1 MSLELVLVVPVLVL
15 LAVFVLWAGRGG
27 RAALTADLA
36 AEEAVTAAALCCE
49 EDSGGAG
56 GREALVEDMLEA
68 RPGLGF
74 LCIGGPRPNAGDG
87 GVGFLSEE
95 WVEFEPGREIGGVG
109 VLGVRFL
116 CESDGAVAP
125 LRGLFPTVTFHGQ
138 AAEVVQ
144 REPRFIVGFFPT
156 RVEVEEGGS
165 DTVLGFTV
173 VVEPALGED
182 VELAYEVDWDLTTVE
197 PEDFVG
203 VTDLAVLLGLGSSGL
218 GTVVI
223 PAGEGSVEVVL
234 PMVVDDGLFEGD
246 EELVLELTGADLPD
260 VVLDEDRGIW
270 TGVVGDN
277 DPQPYLQIVGAPRV
291 AEGGTLEFVVRVGV
305 EEGGAVVGDI
315 AQGFTVGVSTLDD
328 AAAGG
333 DCLVS
338 GVVYPWATAA
348 QDYTSL
354 DAMSTDGMLSFRRGG
369 PLSVVVPVVTLDD
382 VLSPVG
388 EPTECV
394 RLVLSGP
401 STEAPPLHSVRW
413 KADGRIVDDEA
424 TVSVS
429 DVTGVDAA
437 EGESVVFRVTL
448 DKEPAAD
455 VTLGYTLGPDAR
467 PGAHGATPAAGVSC
481 ADGVDYLGATGQVT
495 IDALSLEATFEVQTC
510 EDVLVER
517 GETFWVGLSR
527 DGGEVVVPPR
537 TGAHGTIRDDD
548 VPVISV
554 SPATV
559 EGTEGDRLAFTVGLS
574 VGGDPA
580 QLSEDMTVAYGI
592 GGGGSDPATAP
603 GEPGEDY
610 GVTLDTAALGSALQG
625 TLAFTAATP
634 GTEYVFEVE
643 LLADYLLEDPES
655 FVLRLSDG
663 DPSDGWMLDEAVATG
678 TILDDAPPV
687 LSVDDFT
694 GPEGTTQSFTIS
706 LSDARAGETVTV
718 DYAIVGGPGPGAATA
733 PGSPDPDFEPVPDT
747 GPLTATVAFGPLAP
761 CQTSCTVE
769 VSLLADYVPDEGDET
784 LRLTLTNPS
793 GAVLFDHDPV
803 AGGVQAYGVGTIT
816 DDAPPVLSVSGF
828 RGPEDSTQSFK
839 VELDMAPRAGDT
851 VMVDYAITGGTGAG
865 QATEDFDYEAAL
877 GSALSGT
884 LSFGAGVTARSVAV
898 TLLPDAVLDGG
909 ETLTITLSNA
919 QHAYLDSTAA
929 TATGTIDDV
938 DSPLLTVDNPNALE
952 GDAMT
957 FTVTLERGRTGDDVT
972 VNYTV
977 EPKEATEC
985 QVPQGTLDPTSL
997 TRSRDCEKGTGD
1009 YLPVAPGELKLDAA
1023 NPTATVSVQTLTDKI
1038 AENAE
1043 TLHLVLS
1050 GPMPTHVG
1058 LGNAVGVGTIINVNP
1073 ATVRVNNPRIREGGL
1088 LEFEISLVD
1097 DGNQPASIRQDVT
1110 VEFHT
1115 ADRTAG
1121 EGSACTAPD
1130 ADYLAPSG
1138 PSVTFAPGG
1147 QTEHP
1152 VRVETCPDTRDEDD
1166 ETVALVLAVDPDN
1179 DAAVL
1184 GDSEGT
1190 GTIEDADPPEIRIA
1204 HADAEEGQTLTFDVT
1219 LVDSNGVETSTS
1231 EVVTV
1236 FAATEDGTAHAGADY
1251 TAESRLLTIPAGDT
1265 RVRVPFEFEVATSLD
1280 DINEPPETFG
1290 VVLSRAGNAKIDR
1303 AVAVGTINPRC
1314 VDASLDDD
1322 NNRPPTITLHDT
1334 TAVEGSSYSVLV
1346 TFSAPMCEAP
1356 QIVRQ
1361 QISGEGLGTATCGV
1375 DFHVGLGPCDPPAE
1389 VTGRLIQAITTV
1401 PRAQAGGWRI
1411 EADSLDEDDEWF
1423 THRWRWGPDM
1433 PAHYQWPGPGLGWVS
1448 ARVTI
1453 LDDDPLP
1460 RLSVA
1465 DASADEGDAVAFSIS
1480 LDRASGRPVTV
1491 RYQTV
1496 AVTATGGTD
1505 YTEVDDTHTFVPGA
1519 RFVTVYV
1526 PTVDDGAGDSG
1537 ETFLFEVGAPPDP
1550 STPMNA
1556 EIVDGVAVGTIL
1568 EGNLPE
1574 MRIYDASADEDT
1586 TMLDT
1591 TMFLRVELSEA
1602 AARTVT
1608 VDYSTVER
1616 SGPRAAAEGVDYQPV
1631 VRQQLEFAPGDTVK
1645 FAEVIVNTDTDP
1657 EAAETFLVEL
1667 ADPSGAELADPSA
1680 VGTINSD
1687 VTCYD
1692 PTEPGA
1698 VAPRVTVDSPS
1709 AVESDGQITFTVQL
1723 SEPICYDRAVFS
1735 IYPAGIFYDN
1745 FGSALPNVD
1754 FHYPDLQGWTTTVA
1768 ALATEASFTV
1778 VLIDDDIDE
1787 PDEDIRMS
1795 VRSASYLEHVEAV
1808 GTIVDDDQ
1816 AALSVAGD
1824 SGPEG
1829 GFLNFVIRL
1838 DGPSDR
1844 TVTVDYATEDATP
1857 PSAEAGTDYRA
1868 RSDTAVIAAGDLSA
1882 TVAVF
1887 APQDRLDEDAE
1898 TFQLRLSNPTGGAS
1912 LADADAVA
1920 TGTITDDD
1928 DPPAVTVSNPS
1939 ADEGG
1944 KLVFAVTLDAPSGR
1958 TGSVSYSTRDGG
1970 VNGGATAVADY
1981 GFESGGLDFDI
1992 GETFKTVAVQ
2002 SFSDDET
2009 EGSERFFLDLTSSD
2023 FGFDK
2028 DIGTGIIRDVTQR
2041 RVSVSDAV
2049 AVEGG
2054 VLRFVVDFDGPPASR
2069 DITVRYETVADTA
2082 AARADYSDAVE
2093 SAPGVV
2099 RILAGRT
2106 SAVVGVPTVQ
2116 DTLDEDLEQLTLVLS
2131 DPAGAVLASS
2141 EAVGTI
2147 IDDDPE
2153 PLLSVDD
2160 PEATENGDGTPVVF
2174 TLRLSEV
2181 SGRDVSVRH
2190 ITVDST
2196 AKAGDDYVAVPN
2208 GRAPIPAGHRTAL
2221 VLVTLVDD
2229 DVEEEVERFRLELSD
2244 PSNARFGDSIGAA
2257 TILDDDAPP
2266 QVFIDD
2272 AAATYEAAG
2281 ASVSFAV
2288 RLNRADPDNAVTV
2301 DYATEDATALAGDDY
2316 AHTSDTLMFAAGD
2329 IAGTVTVD
2337 LVDDDAA
2344 EDTETFRLRLS
2355 NPSSNATVGNDD
2367 SAVATILDDD
2377 GLPGLSVA
2385 DAPVAAEGT
2394 TATFSVE
2401 LSRSST
2407 QEVTVAYAAV
2417 ADPFGGDAAAIP
2429 GQDFTAVAGTLA
2441 IPARS
2446 TSATVTVPLP
2456 DDALDEHTE
2465 TFWLRLA
2472 NPTGA
2477 IVDDGTGIG
2486 TIADDDPLP
2495 QLNIAD
2501 SGATEGDTVRFTVTL
2516 DTASGRTVM
2525 VPWTTAPSFTGDP
2538 ASPTEDFAAAS
2549 GTLTFPS
2556 GTTTA
2561 HIDITTVDDEV
2572 SEPDETFQIQLG
2584 QPANATV
2591 DDGVAVGA
2599 IVDDDSLPRISI
2611 AGTELLETDGPAV
2624 FVVTLSSLSS
2634 RPVTVDY
2641 ATAEVTAAAGGPNY
2655 DYGPP
2660 DGEATG
2666 TLVIPAGLDTGE
2678 ISVYVADD
2686 GEGEQTETFH
2696 ITLSNAQNAVIAEG
2710 AGTAVGT
2717 ILDDDVTRIAIGDAD
2732 AYEADGTIEF
2742 PLTLSPASA
2751 GQVTVRYTTFD
2762 GSATQPAD
2770 YTAATGTLTI
2780 PAAATAATISVNLT
2794 DDSFVEDPESFLL
2807 RLHDPTGVEIA
2818 AADAVGVILDDDDL
2832 PVIQAVGALVYE
2844 NDGTLTYVVEL
2855 DKASDR
2861 VVTVDYATQA
2871 EYNDSYGGNCGSMPW
2886 EPVSGTLTF
2895 PVGSRTA
2902 TVVVTLI
2909 DNVMTCDFWA
2919 LSLDLT
2925 DPVNAVVPSQDNRSW
2940 IFNEG
2945 AMTHVRL
2952 ANYSNREIIRESG
2965 DSLRVQISAW
2975 PPPINDIEITYR
2987 IDSIPSIVASTGWG
3001 QFQINN
3007 KFFEYPPSQ
3016 YAEAGSDFPIVQAG
3030 TVTITAG
3037 EQFAHFPVEV
3047 LDDNVVEPSEYF
3059 AIRLT
3064 ARDGDPHRIDYD
3076 TVIVVEIVDDDGAS
3090 VSAENIETI
3099 ESSATAQFRIA
3110 LDRPSTQQISVVYET
3125 ADGSAT
3131 APDDYTHTSGTLNI
3145 AAGSTVG
3152 FVDVPLIDDDD
3163 AESDETFELR
3173 LRSASSA
3180 VIVDDAATATIR
3192 DDDGDDAV
3200 PVLTVADAQR
3210 TEDGHPTGASVCF
3223 DLTIEPAMAIT
3234 DRFEVTYQFIEAPW
3248 LGEYAAEAGTD
3259 FRQDEPFVGTLWP
3272 GYTNVICV
3280 YVYADHIPER
3290 DERFILWLSDPN
3302 GVVLGNSRAWGTIL
3316 NNDLP
3321 IISVDDVTVF
3331 ESDGFAEF
3339 TLSLHE
3345 PGLAPAT
3352 VRYTTRPR
3360 PSEGDAAATPGDDYI
3375 HTAGQLTIP
3384 AGVTTTT
3391 VRVSIIPDSDD
3402 ELDETF
3408 LLELSDP
3415 DGLAF
3420 SKSAAVGTITDDDD
3434 GWTIDDRS
3442 VREDAG
3448 SMVFTVIRDHTSTS
3462 AAILNYTVT
3471 GASAV
3476 GGASCT
3482 DAGVDYITPSGSV
3495 TLLPAETQAEISVQ
3509 ICPDDVAEGSE
3520 TLLIELTGVPGR
3532 KLTGTGTIVDDGS
3545 GG

>member
-1 MSLELVLVVPVLVL
+1 M
-15 LAVFVLWAGRGG
+15 
-27 RAALTADLA
+27 
-36 AEEAVTAAALCCE
+36 TAAALCCE
-49 EDSGGAG
+49 EDMAG
-56 GREALVEDMLEA
+56 EAGREALVEDMLEA

-87 GVGFLSEE
+87 LGGFLSEE
-95 WVEFEPGREIGGVG
+95 WVEFEPGREVGGVG

-125 LRGLFPTVTFHGQ
+125 LRGVFPTVTFHGQ

-144 REPRFIVGFFPT
+144 RESKPST
-156 RVEVEEGGS
+156 
-165 DTVLGFTV
+165 GFTATRFPVTEEPDPEPLVFTVSVHPTPGEV
-173 VVEPALGED
+173 VTLTYKLDLGD
-182 VELAYEVDWDLTTVE
+182 TTAE
-197 PEDFVG
+197 PEDFG
-203 VTDLAVLLGLGSSGL
+203 VSDFAALDAFGLDGTDLV

-223 PAGEGSVEVVL
+223 AAGEDSAEIVL
-234 PMVVDDGLFEGD
+234 PLVDDGFFEGD
-246 EELVLELTGADLPD
+246 EELVLELIGADPLTVQLDDDRIRAAGVIIDADPQPHLFIAGPDPLEEVEGGRRTSLTLVTAGTLTFQVRLRDETGTIEAPSATAVFVDVRIEDISTAGSDDYTPADPAASMWSGGSTMLRFDPGVVAIDVVVGTVDDYVGEETETFRLVLENEAGAPLGSTAEAVGTIIDDEVRVSVESVSAQEGDASTPGTLRFEVVLDRAPNADLSLRYELVDPDPKYSFDTAQRGTPPCAPDVDYLDVDSAPAELIITWHADPVVAVDLPD
-260 VVLDEDRGIW
+260 VTICGDSVVEPDETLFLRVWVPTGGEAVMEDDGGAFGTILNDDTPVIIVDDETAREAPAGGMLTFTVRVEVGGSPAVLDEDV
-270 TGVVGDN
+270 TVQYD
-277 DPQPYLQIVGAPRV
+277 IVGHSGTGSATAIDDFRAPPPDTLS
-291 AEGGTLEFVVRVGV
+291 GTL
-305 EEGGAVVGDI
+305 
-315 AQGFTVGVSTLDD
+315 T
-328 AAAGG
+328 
-333 DCLVS
+333 
-338 GVVYPWATAA
+338 
-348 QDYTSL
+348 
-354 DAMSTDGMLSFRRGG
+354 
-369 PLSVVVPVVTLDD
+369 
-382 VLSPVG
+382 
-388 EPTECV
+388 
-394 RLVLSGP
+394 
-401 STEAPPLHSVRW
+401 
-413 KADGRIVDDEA
+413 
-424 TVSVS
+424 
-429 DVTGVDAA
+429 
-437 EGESVVFRVTL
+437 
-448 DKEPAAD
+448 
-455 VTLGYTLGPDAR
+455 
-467 PGAHGATPAAGVSC
+467 
-481 ADGVDYLGATGQVT
+481 
-495 IDALSLEATFEVQTC
+495 
-510 EDVLVER
+510 
-517 GETFWVGLSR
+517 
-527 DGGEVVVPPR
+527 
-537 TGAHGTIRDDD
+537 
-548 VPVISV
+548 
-554 SPATV
+554 
-559 EGTEGDRLAFTVGLS
+559 
-574 VGGDPA
+574 
-580 QLSEDMTVAYGI
+580 
-592 GGGGSDPATAP
+592 
-603 GEPGEDY
+603 
-610 GVTLDTAALGSALQG
+610 
-625 TLAFTAATP
+625 FTARGDAEIAVP
-634 GTEYVFEVE
+634 VE
-643 LLADYLLEDPES
+643 LLADYLPENTET
-655 FVLRLSDG
+655 FHLVLSN
-663 DPSDGWMLDEAVATG
+663 PSANAELFDRDSNNSIDEPYAVG
-678 TILDDAPPV
+678 TIEDDAPPV
-687 LSVDDFT
+687 LSV
-694 GPEGTTQSFTIS
+694 G
-706 LSDARAGETVTV
+706 
-718 DYAIVGGPGPGAATA
+718 
-733 PGSPDPDFEPVPDT
+733 
-747 GPLTATVAFGPLAP
+747 
-761 CQTSCTVE
+761 
-769 VSLLADYVPDEGDET
+769 
-784 LRLTLTNPS
+784 
-793 GAVLFDHDPV
+793 
-803 AGGVQAYGVGTIT
+803 
-816 DDAPPVLSVSGF
+816 GF
-828 RGPEDSTQSFK
+828 RGPEDSTQSFT

-865 QATEDFDYEAAL
+865 QATEDVDYEAAP

-898 TLLPDAVLDGG
+898 TLLPDAVLDDD
-909 ETLTITLSNA
+909 ETLTIALSNA

-938 DSPLLTVDNPNALE
+938 DSPVLTVDNPNALE

-957 FTVTLERGRTGDDVT
+957 FTVTLERGRTGEDVT

-1058 LGNAVGVGTIINVNP
+1058 LGKAVGVGTIINVNP

-1115 ADRTAG
+1115 ADRTA
-1121 EGSACTAPD
+1121 TAADDYTALAGPLTPD
-1130 ADYLAPSG
+1130 
-1138 PSVTFAPGG
+1138 SVTFTPGDATSHG
-1147 QTEHP
+1147 
-1152 VRVETCPDTRDEDD
+1152 VGVETLTDTDDEDD
-1166 ETVALVLAVDPDN
+1166 ETVALVLGVDADN

-1184 GDSEGT
+1184 GDGEGT
-1190 GTIEDADPPEIRIA
+1190 GTIIDVTPVLRIA
-1204 HADAEEGQTLTFDVT
+1204 DATAEEGEPLRFRVT
-1219 LVDSNGVETSTS
+1219 LVDDDGGLTSTS
-1231 EVVTV
+1231 EVVSFTV
-1236 FAATEDGTAHAGADY
+1236 STEDGTATDGTDY
-1251 TAESRLLTIPAGDT
+1251 TAVTDRLEIPVGDSWVDVVVETIGDD
-1265 RVRVPFEFEVATSLD
+1265 RL
-1280 DINEPPETFG
+1280 EPPETVR
-1290 VVLSRAGNAKIDR
+1290 VVLSAPTGASTDR
-1303 AVAVGTINPRC
+1303 GVAIGTITEAC
-1314 VDASLDDD
+1314 ITIDGGDDPGAIVLYD
-1322 NNRPPTITLHDT
+1322 
-1334 TAVEGSSYSVLV
+1334 VEV
-1346 TFSAPMCEAP
+1346 FED
-1356 QIVRQ
+1356 
-1361 QISGEGLGTATCGV
+1361 SGEVVVEAGLSRPLCEDTPVEYRFVDGTATRARDYAGIA
-1375 DFHVGLGPCDPPAE
+1375 GLRE
-1389 VTGRLIQAITTV
+1389 VSLSASDTV
-1401 PRAQAGGWRI
+1401 HRRFGFYGIGLTNDR
-1411 EADSLDEDDEWF
+1411 LDEDDETF
-1423 THRWRWGPDM
+1423 TVEVNWASSLLLKFGGKP
-1433 PAHYQWPGPGLGWVS
+1433 LGV
-1448 ARVTI
+1448 AEVTI
-1453 LDDDPLP
+1453 IDDDPEPSL
-1460 RLSVA
+1460 RVG
-1465 DASADEGDAVAFSIS
+1465 DASAREGEAVTFEVT
-1480 LDRASGRPVTV
+1480 LTPASGRTVTV
-1491 RYQTV
+1491 QYRTTDGSAV
-1496 AVTATGGTD
+1496 AGTD
-1505 YTEVDDTHTFVPGA
+1505 YTPVDWTTIEFEPDPSSGETPTSATFTVQTHADADDVDDTFWVELRALDPADPDFVPI
-1519 RFVTVYV
+1519 
-1526 PTVDDGAGDSG
+1526 
-1537 ETFLFEVGAPPDP
+1537 
-1550 STPMNA
+1550 NA
-1556 EIVDGVAVGTIL
+1556 QIDDGVAVGTIL
-1568 EGNLPE
+1568 EGDLPQL
-1574 MRIYDASADEDT
+1574 RVLDARADEGDV
-1586 TMLDT
+1586 LA
-1591 TMFLRVELSEA
+1591 FRVELSEA
-1602 AARTVT
+1602 ASQPVT
-1608 VDYSTVER
+1608 VSYETVQR
-1616 SGPRAAAEGVDYQPV
+1616 SAGPRSATAGVDYTPAV
-1631 VRQQLEFAPGDTVK
+1631 AGASLTFGVGDPLMQTIYV
-1645 FAEVIVNTDTDP
+1645 AALDDGVEP
-1657 EAAETFLVEL
+1657 EADETFLVEL
-1667 ADPSGAELADPSA
+1667 SGAVGASLADPSA
-1680 VGTINSD
+1680 AGTINGDLSCID
-1687 VTCYD
+1687 AED
-1692 PTEPGA
+1692 PGA
-1698 VAPRVTVDSPS
+1698 DPP
-1709 AVESDGQITFTVQL
+1709 
-1723 SEPICYDRAVFS
+1723 
-1735 IYPAGIFYDN
+1735 
-1745 FGSALPNVD
+1745 
-1754 FHYPDLQGWTTTVA
+1754 GWTARPISAPEDAGPMIFSFELDVPYCQSTSFIYVTNGPQST
-1768 ALATEASFTV
+1768 ATDGVDYEHRNTRASVEGLQAV
-1778 VLIDDDIDE
+1778 VSFEVPLIDDDINEDDE
-1787 PDEDIRMS
+1787 TIVGQVQESGLNPVKISGIFYLTGTIIDDDSEVVVSVDDVVTDEGDNLTFTVRLDRPSERAVS
-1795 VRSASYLEHVEAV
+1795 VAYATEAGPVPSAAAAADYTPAAGTVTIPAGQLSAPVRVRTLADLFDEADETVGLRLSNPQIGWYPPQAAVFAPGGDLAV
-1808 GTIVDDDQ
+1808 GTIV
-1816 AALSVAGD
+1816 
-1824 SGPEG
+1824 
-1829 GFLNFVIRL
+1829 
-1838 DGPSDR
+1838 
-1844 TVTVDYATEDATP
+1844 
-1857 PSAEAGTDYRA
+1857 
-1868 RSDTAVIAAGDLSA
+1868 
-1882 TVAVF
+1882 
-1887 APQDRLDEDAE
+1887 
-1898 TFQLRLSNPTGGAS
+1898 
-1912 LADADAVA
+1912 
-1920 TGTITDDD
+1920 DDD

-1939 ADEGG
+1939 VDEGG

-2049 AVEGG
+2049 AVEGR

-2131 DPAGAVLASS
+2131 DPAGAVLVGAG

-2329 IAGTVTVD
+2329 TAGTVTVD
-2337 LVDDDAA
+2337 LVDDDVA

-2525 VPWTTAPSFTGDP
+2525 VPWTTAPSSTGDP

-2634 RPVTVDY
+2634 RPVTVNY

-2770 YTAATGTLTI
+2770 YTAVSGTLTI

-2871 EYNDSYGGNCGSMPW
+2871 EYNASYGGNCGSMPW

-3001 QFQINN
+3001 EFQINH

-3259 FRQDEPFVGTLWP
+3259 FRQDEPFARTLFP
-3272 GYTNVICV
+3272 GYSNVICV

-3482 DAGVDYITPSGSV
+3482 EAGVDYITPSGSV

-3532 KLTGTGTIVDDGS
+3532 KLTGTGTIVDDGD
-3545 GG
+3545 